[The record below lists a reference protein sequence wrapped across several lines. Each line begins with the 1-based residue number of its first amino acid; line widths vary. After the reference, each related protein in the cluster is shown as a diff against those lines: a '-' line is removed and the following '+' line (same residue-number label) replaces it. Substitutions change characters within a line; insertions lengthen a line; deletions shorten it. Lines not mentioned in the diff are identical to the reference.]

1 MFVAKALTYAP
12 AKTGKVMPL
21 ICTGYGSTGAEAM
34 AKAMIEAVERTA
46 MDDLRTDR
54 VAAAIELDKRWLDP
68 RKVAPITKDQLRYF
82 HPSLR
87 SFSPKIPWQWVL
99 GKHAVNGEEVYLAI
113 DNVFWFHS
121 RQVRRRRCTFC
132 SSNGVAAHFDPD
144 AAVRFA
150 TLELIER
157 DAVMVL
163 YYSRRQVFELPSA
176 YIPRS
181 IQNRIGQ
188 IRRRGYH
195 VKLLDIT
202 LDSVPVVLAMIY
214 SVEKTPHLIVG
225 AAAAETRIDAI
236 KKAFCEAECGSLSYK
251 KSVARRWNITG
262 MSTPE
267 DHGWLYSDFRS
278 SMRQIDWLLKSEKRE
293 PIKEA
298 RIDIL
303 QQFDVVTV
311 RLKPKQEKGMPFVYR
326 AISDRLLPIHFG
338 YGAEYYTHPR
348 LRNLGLARATSFPS
362 FPHFFP

>member
-1 MFVAKALTYAP
+1 MFIAKALTYAP
-12 AKTGKVMPL
+12 AKTGKVIPL
-21 ICTGYGSTGAEAM
+21 ICAGYGSTGAEAM
-34 AKAMIEAVERTA
+34 VKALIEAVERTA

-68 RKVAPITKDQLRYF
+68 RKVAPITKHQLKYF

-87 SFSPKIPWQWVL
+87 SFSPQMPWQWVL
-99 GKHAVNGEEVYLAI
+99 GKRAVNGEQIYLAI

-121 RQVRRRRCTFC
+121 RLVRRRRCNFC

-144 AAVRFA
+144 AAVRLA

-176 YIPRS
+176 YIPTS
-181 IQNRIGQ
+181 IQDRIGK
-188 IRRRGYH
+188 IRKHGYH

-202 LDSVPVVLAMIY
+202 LDSVPVVLTMIY
-214 SVEKTPHLIVG
+214 SVKKTPHFIVG
-225 AAAAETRIDAI
+225 AAAAETRINAI
-236 KKAFCEAECGSLSYK
+236 KKAFCEAECGFLCYK
-251 KSVARRWNITG
+251 KSVPRRRNITG

-267 DHGWLYSDFRS
+267 DHGRLYSDFRS
-278 SMRQIDWLLKSEKRE
+278 SMRHLDWLLKARKRE

-298 RIDIL
+298 RTDIL
-303 QQFDVVTV
+303 QQFDVVIV
-311 RLKPKQEKGMPFVYR
+311 RLKRKQEEGMPYVYR

-338 YGAEYYTHPR
+338 YGTEYYTHPR
-348 LRNLGLARATSFPS
+348 LQNLGLARATSFPS